1 MDATKTIFVVDD
13 NYDLV
18 HMVRLILEGEGFEAI
33 GLYSGLELF
42 KRLEIQKPELILLD
56 IMMPEIDGYEI
67 LKLLQGSPNSS
78 SIPVILLTAKIM
90 YSDINRGFEL
100 GAGDYITK
108 PFTRVRLINAINLRL
123 SKDTR

>member
-1 MDATKTIFVVDD
+1 MDAKKTIFVVDD

-42 KRLEIQKPELILLD
+42 KRLETQKPDLILLD
-56 IMMPEIDGYEI
+56 IMMPEIDGYEV
-67 LKLLQGSPNSS
+67 LKLLQGNPNSS

-108 PFTRVRLINAINLRL
+108 PFTRVRLISAINLCL
-123 SKDTR
+123 SQDTR